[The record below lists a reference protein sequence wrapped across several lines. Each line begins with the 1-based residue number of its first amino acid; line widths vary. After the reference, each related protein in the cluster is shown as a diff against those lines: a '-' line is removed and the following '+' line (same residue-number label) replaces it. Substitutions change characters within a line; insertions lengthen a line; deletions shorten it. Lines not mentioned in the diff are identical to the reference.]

1 MLSIYTTE
9 NIISAI
15 FKDNEN
21 KYDAWYDFI
30 TKLRPNMKVLLDVDT
45 DYEDNDYNPVYMF
58 QKDYDIQVEPEFL
71 EDVGD
76 NSYIHQ
82 IERMEMQSVSDP
94 FAIFILDVDE
104 DTARK
109 ISEKYGVVCHA
120 LSVHPHSN
128 PIFQEGIE
136 KSIEKKEPRNGWHE
150 LLTGENTT
158 PSNQMVIIDRY
169 LFSDDSNG
177 ITTQDGLDN
186 ISEILKLALPQK
198 LGVDF
203 HVLIIFDATEMG
215 KNPMTFNQLSTK
227 LNGIKNSIKRPYNI
241 ILEVASIS
249 RDDFNYDE
257 THNRRILSNYYIIR
271 LEHSVKAFKSGRGLY
286 SQTIWLDWA
295 ASKGVISHRT
305 SDAPSRSLYKYAKET
320 MTAIEQLKKKVGGT
334 LYSHNGNCNL
344 SISDI
349 KHRICRLNN

>member
-30 TKLRPNMKVLLDVDT
+30 TKLRPNMKVLLDEGT

-71 EDVGD
+71 EDVGGS
-76 NSYIHQ
+76 SYIHQ
-82 IERMEMQSVSDP
+82 VERMELLSVSDP

-104 DTARK
+104 DTAHK

-120 LSVHPHSN
+120 LSAHPHSN

-136 KSIEKKEPRNGWHE
+136 KSIEKKEPRRGWHE

-186 ISEILKLALPQK
+186 ISEILELALPEK

-215 KNPMTFNQLSTK
+215 KNPLTFNQLSTK

-241 ILEVASIS
+241 IIEVASIS
-249 RDDFNYDE
+249 HDDFNYDE

-271 LEHSVKAFKSGRGLY
+271 LEHSVKAFKFGRGLY

-295 ASKGVISHRT
+295 ASKGVVSHRG
-305 SDAPSRSLYKYAKET
+305 SDAPSRSLYKYTKET
-320 MTAIEQLKKKVGGT
+320 MAAIEQLKKKVGGT
-334 LYSHNGNCNL
+334 LYSQNGNCNL
-344 SISDI
+344 LINDI
-349 KHRICRLNN
+349 RHRICNFS